1 MREGFLKRI
10 IECSSE
16 LFSNDDKEI
25 KEWMNYVLLIYVL
38 SQILPTRQQTF

>member
-25 KEWMNYVLLIYVL
+25 KDMDELCFVDICIITNP
-38 SQILPTRQQTF
+38 SNSSTNF